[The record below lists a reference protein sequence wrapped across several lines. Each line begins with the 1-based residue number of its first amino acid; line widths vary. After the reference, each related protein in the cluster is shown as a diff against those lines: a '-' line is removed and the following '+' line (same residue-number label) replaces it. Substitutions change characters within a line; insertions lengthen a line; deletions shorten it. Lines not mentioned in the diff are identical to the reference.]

1 MNEWIGFGP
10 SACSQYQNK
19 RWKNPANLDKWEIGV
34 REGFSSKDYDEF
46 SNLSEQT
53 LAEDSILFGLRMNQ
67 GIKIHKIGERFGI
80 SRKSLKNLSDF
91 FKCLIKENLASEID
105 GSICLTTEG
114 RIRADAIAAEVPPL
128 QGQES

>member
-67 GIKIHKIGERFGI
+67 GIKIHKIGERFGL

-91 FKCLIKENLASEID
+91 FISFLINLSDFLSLKLFTASPFCNLIVIVALSVAIPSEI
-105 GSICLTTEG
+105 
-114 RIRADAIAAEVPPL
+114 V
-128 QGQES
+128 